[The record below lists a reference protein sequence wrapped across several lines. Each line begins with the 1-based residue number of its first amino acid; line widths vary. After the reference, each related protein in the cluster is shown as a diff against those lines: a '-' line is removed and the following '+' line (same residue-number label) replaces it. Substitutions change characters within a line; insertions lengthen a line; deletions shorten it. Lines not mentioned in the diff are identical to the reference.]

1 MATAIASLL
10 AEEFP
15 DILDALSL
23 LLVLAHHAE
32 GRRQELLAVL
42 HLNCEIC
49 VSEIVLEKQM
59 GSLQLT
65 FSIFSSILPSTTNL
79 VTCTSSV

>member
-32 GRRQELLAVL
+32 GRR
-42 HLNCEIC
+42 
-49 VSEIVLEKQM
+49 
-59 GSLQLT
+59 
-65 FSIFSSILPSTTNL
+65 
-79 VTCTSSV
+79 